1 MDLKPSNKIIIIIDS
16 DEEEVEDK
24 KTVISEP
31 KIEPIEISDSEDA
44 ANSLPVKLEIS
55 KKERIHSEDITSS
68 PSVKF
73 KIPKY
78 NPGDKKPSTDV
89 ENPMYEGN
97 VYGGVE
103 EDLSQFEADSLLQR
117 LKQRLSKSNDVEEQQ
132 SLQRLIM
139 KRRKTIVKKFNK
151 KKERENCSFRMR
163 VTSDGFMLKDTST
176 GSIGSNFW
184 RQRLELEPSETET
197 VPLDPRV
204 RSLSRAER
212 ASNRGKIRED
222 KFRKIYGDLGET
234 RQHQKE
240 KKREKALTR
249 REHKNIGNFK
259 LEKLDL
265 RTHVESRDT
274 KKVKQEKKKV
284 KQEIKKNLEEI
295 KRESGLAEKLG
306 PSNKGFN
313 MLIAMGF
320 TPGSG
325 LGKEGEGRKEP
336 IGIHVRRGKKGLGE

>member
-1 MDLKPSNKIIIIIDS
+1 MDLTSNEIIIVIDS

-73 KIPKY
+73 KIPKD
-78 NPGDKKPSTDV
+78 NPGDKKPSTDIV
-89 ENPMYEGN
+89 ENPTYEGN
-97 VYGGVE
+97 VYRGVE

-163 VTSDGFMLKDTST
+163 ATSDGFMLKDSPT

-184 RQRLELEPSETET
+184 RQRLELGPSETET

-222 KFRKIYGDLGET
+222 KFRKIYGDLRET
-234 RQHQKE
+234 RRHQKE
-240 KKREKALTR
+240 KNREKALTR
-249 REHKNIGNFK
+249 REHKNIGNLK
-259 LEKLDL
+259 LEELDL
-265 RTHVESRDT
+265 RTYVESSDT
-274 KKVKQEKKKV
+274 KKVKQEK
-284 KQEIKKNLEEI
+284 KKNLEEI

-336 IGIHVRRGKKGLGE
+336 IGINVRRGKNGLGE